1 MSSVSVGDSAGSE
14 VGVDEAAI
22 RCSSTDSSLRTPRMK
37 LSGRLIDGHHT
48 VFGGSAASGRSPP
61 HAMYG
66 SSHSF
71 GDDEDGALMVGF
83 GPFCSV
89 Y

>member
-1 MSSVSVGDSAGSE
+1 MWSVPVGDSAGSE
-14 VGVDEAAI
+14 VEVAEAAI

-48 VFGGSAASGRSPP
+48 VFGGSSAGGRSQP

-83 GPFCSV
+83 RPFCRV
-89 Y
+89 C